1 MLRKSN
7 GTVFEKIEITFS
19 GEKTPM
25 LMPSS
30 FDPKSIQKPHL
41 VTIGYSHYCELSR
54 WALEHA
60 GIDFEEIQYIPG
72 YHGKFVGQLRRN
84 KSDRS
89 QSSYVGQES
98 GVHGGRRKYAVPL
111 VCLPGGRVLKDSWE
125 VLEYA
130 LGETDEEWKTLFDE
144 ELGVSVRQLGYHYLL
159 APESKHLLKRM
170 ISSSSVYERILWLF
184 INGKV
189 IAGIQQ
195 LLAITPENVE
205 RSKETVRRI
214 FESVGAAVTE
224 RGGTL
229 SSDGSFGAMDIAFC
243 SLAAY
248 CVMPDNFGNGAVK
261 MPGIDDFTPSFQT
274 FIRECR
280 ETAAGQY
287 IMNTYD
293 QSRTAVI

>member
-7 GTVFEKIEITFS
+7 GTLFEKTKITFS
-19 GEKTPM
+19 GKKTPM
-25 LMPSS
+25 LMPRS

-41 VTIGYSHYCELSR
+41 VTIAYSHYCELSR

-130 LGETDEEWKTLFDE
+130 LGETDQEWKTLFDK
-144 ELGVSVRQLGYHYLL
+144 ELGVSVRQLAYHYLL
-159 APESKHLLKRM
+159 APESKHLLNRM
-170 ISSSSVYERILWLF
+170 VSSSSVYERILWLF

-229 SSDGSFGAMDIAFC
+229 SSDGNFGAMDIAFC

-261 MPGIDDFTPSFQT
+261 MPGIDDFTASFQT
-274 FIRECR
+274 FIKECR
-280 ETAAGQY
+280 ATVAGQY
-287 IMNTYD
+287 IMDTYD
-293 QSRTAVI
+293 QRRRK